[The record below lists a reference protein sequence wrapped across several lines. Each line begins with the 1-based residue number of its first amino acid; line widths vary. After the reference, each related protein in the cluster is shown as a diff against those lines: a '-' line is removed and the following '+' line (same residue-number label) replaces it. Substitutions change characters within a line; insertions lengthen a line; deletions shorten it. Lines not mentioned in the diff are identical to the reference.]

1 MAEFT
6 DEDDAL
12 LTDLGVEVEAKSTSS
27 HTPREERILA
37 GFEDIQRFVDQ
48 HRRAPLHG
56 EDRDIFERLYAV
68 RLDRLRALPDA
79 IALLTPLDRQG
90 LVAGATVTPAAPSEE
105 LDDDALLE
113 ELGITGQREGLE
125 DLRHVRSAAEKRAAE
140 EIADRT
146 PCADFEQFK
155 PQFERAAANL
165 KAGLLQARPIVAGDR
180 SISQGDLFVLDGL
193 IAYVADV
200 GAPIK
205 LTARELDSRLRVI
218 YSNGTESNLLLRSLQ
233 RAFYNDPAA
242 RRLVSPQSGQIAFG
256 DTWEADD
263 VESGTIYVLRSLSE
277 HPYVA
282 EHRALI
288 HKIGVTGGKVET
300 RIANAE
306 NEATYLLAKVEVV
319 STYKLAGINRSKM
332 EKLFHRLFS
341 PARLNI
347 TINDRFGHPV
357 QPEEWF
363 LVPLFIIDE
372 AVERIKDGTITQY
385 TYDPKAGKLVT
396 AGMG

>member
-1 MAEFT
+1 MVEFT

-12 LTDLGVEVEAKSTSS
+12 LTELGVEVETKSTAR

-37 GFEDIQRFVDQ
+37 GFEDVQRFVEHHGRNPQ
-48 HRRAPLHG
+48 HT
-56 EDRDIFERLYAV
+56 EDREIFERIFAV
-68 RLDRLRALPDA
+68 RLDRLRVLPEA
-79 IALLTPLDRQG
+79 IALLAPIDRQD
-90 LVAGATVTPAAPSEE
+90 LLAGAAAIPSTLPHEN

-113 ELGITGQREGLE
+113 ELGVTGPPEGLSQ
-125 DLRHVRSAAEKRAAE
+125 LQHVRSAAEKRAAE

-146 PCADFEQFK
+146 PCVDFEQFK
-155 PQFERAAANL
+155 PLIDRATANL
-165 KAGLLQARPIVAGDR
+165 KAGLLQAKPIVAGDR
-180 SISQGDLFVLDGL
+180 SISQGDMFVLDGL

-263 VESGTIYVLRSLSE
+263 VESGTIYVLRSLSDN
-277 HPYVA
+277 PYVA
-282 EHRALI
+282 AHRELI
-288 HKIGVTGGKVET
+288 HKIGVTGGKVDT

-306 NEATYLLAKVEVV
+306 TQATYLLANVEVV
-319 STYKLAGINRSKM
+319 TTYKLAGINRTKM
-332 EKLFHRLFS
+332 EKLFHRLFAA
-341 PARLNI
+341 ARLNI
-347 TINDRFGHPV
+347 TINDRFGNPV

-363 LVPLFIIDE
+363 LVPLFVIDE
-372 AVERIKDGTITQY
+372 AVARIRDGTITQY
-385 TYDPKAGKLVT
+385 TYEPKAAVLVKT
-396 AGMG
+396 GA